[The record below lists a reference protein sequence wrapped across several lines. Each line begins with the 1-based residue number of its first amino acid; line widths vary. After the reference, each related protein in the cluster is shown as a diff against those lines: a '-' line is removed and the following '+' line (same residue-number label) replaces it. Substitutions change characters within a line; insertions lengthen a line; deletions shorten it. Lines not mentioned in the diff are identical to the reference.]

1 MRIISAIMNF
11 YWSHAIPLQKLSHE
25 RSYKFSLAGFLKVKF
40 HDHFFWRKAQNLR
53 AENVLGMR
61 IEILIFATKKI
72 ALRQWVELFSTH
84 WRNKKRNQSNSSIFT
99 KNRWHRSLCIFQ
111 NQNKMEIQNTLFG
124 VECTWAEIIRRAKVA
139 REKFALKI
147 CRGICP

>member
-1 MRIISAIMNF
+1 MNF

-84 WRNKKRNQSNSSIFT
+84 WRNKKAKPIKFKHFYKKPLT
-99 KNRWHRSLCIFQ
+99 SLFMHFSKSKQDGDTEHTFWRGMYMSGNITPSKSC
-111 NQNKMEIQNTLFG
+111 
-124 VECTWAEIIRRAKVA
+124 A
-139 REKFALKI
+139 RKI
-147 CRGICP
+147 CS